1 MKRIT
6 QTVAGIMALALT
18 LAIAGCSG
26 GKAEFST
33 ERVCE
38 AFDKYGAEEFEEFT
52 ELTRVLN
59 GRSPE
64 AEGGAYYTTK
74 DDEEIE
80 LIVENILFRFQ
91 DIPDWNIEECTFFIA
106 SSKEDG
112 SLCGIYVLNLGYE
125 KDAID
130 MFDYIS
136 EKVSDDDNYTSGS
149 RSGVNYAVGNEETL
163 KQNMDGVYQ
172 KGNSIL
178 WVQAYADEEK
188 GLKDFE
194 SIIKNLGL
202 VSPLK

>member
-1 MKRIT
+1 
-6 QTVAGIMALALT
+6 
-18 LAIAGCSG
+18 
-26 GKAEFST
+26 
-33 ERVCE
+33 
-38 AFDKYGAEEFEEFT
+38 
-52 ELTRVLN
+52 
-59 GRSPE
+59 
-64 AEGGAYYTTK
+64 
-74 DDEEIE
+74 
-80 LIVENILFRFQ
+80 
-91 DIPDWNIEECTFFIA
+91 
-106 SSKEDG
+106 
-112 SLCGIYVLNLGYE
+112 
-125 KDAID
+125 